1 MKLFKL
7 NVYEA
12 GPLSLLYCCHSMMSS
27 YGNSIELH
35 QAKSEKVRLWYALVI
50 YLDGRER
57 EKATKGKMRILGVFL
72 FISNAR
78 KR

>member
-1 MKLFKL
+1 MYMKLFEL

-35 QAKSEKVRLWYALVI
+35 QAKSEKVRFWYALVI
-50 YLDGRER
+50 YLDGENVRKRER
-57 EKATKGKMRILGVFL
+57 GK
-72 FISNAR
+72 
-78 KR
+78 